1 MLLSLWLWQCVWQII
16 AVHALL
22 AFFLSQSF
30 DITKM
35 ETEED
40 WRKNYAAGRSKQ
52 NKTKTGCVVD

>member
-40 WRKNYAAGRSKQ
+40 WRKNYAAGR
-52 NKTKTGCVVD
+52 